1 MKRSGNWL
9 IKILI
14 ALCLGVL
21 LGHNY
26 GVPISDFTRITVSCT
41 ALFSAALASFTK
53 LTKKGF
59 FTFLAFFILGL
70 ILISPAQNSIYF
82 SPTKSGD
89 AVLIR
94 LTQTPEEKPK
104 SLGVEADVLGQKN
117 ENTLTPDAGRLLL
130 YIEKSQDALSLKEG
144 DLLLIN
150 TRFDSIV
157 NAPEQTFDAE
167 GFYNKKG
174 IYHRSYVSSEK
185 WQHIGYR
192 ESRSVLSRWRDHL
205 GIVIESWTMHAYST
219 QVMKAL
225 VLGDKRK
232 LDKDLQQSYAN
243 AGVVHILAVSGLHV
257 GVIFLLMSVVLNRI
271 TNPKQQVLRSALI
284 IAALWLY
291 ALLTGL
297 SPSVWRAST
306 MFSLITIGRNLGRI
320 TGIYNTLCTSALLLL
335 ILEPSL
341 LFSPGFQ
348 LSYAAVFG
356 IVRYQ
361 PLILSMWTPGSKW
374 LMYIWEIMSVSLAAQ
389 LLTMPFTF
397 YYFQQFPTY
406 FLLANLLIIPLI
418 SIIMITSIITL
429 IFGAMLDLPAFIT
442 LGMDYAFRFPN
453 TVVKYINAWPM
464 AVLQTPPL
472 SLYFYLLFFTFTIC
486 LLEACA
492 QRRGKWAIATL
503 MSAILC
509 VVLI

>member
-1 MKRSGNWL
+1 MSFL
-9 IKILI
+9 V
-14 ALCLGVL
+14 LG
-21 LGHNY
+21 
-26 GVPISDFTRITVSCT
+26 F
-41 ALFSAALASFTK
+41 
-53 LTKKGF
+53 
-59 FTFLAFFILGL
+59 
-70 ILISPAQNSIYF
+70 ILISPSDKTIHF
-82 SPTKSGD
+82 SPSKNGDSVLVKLTK
-89 AVLIR
+89 
-94 LTQTPEEKPK
+94 TPVEKPK
-104 SLGVEADVLGQKN
+104 SVGVEVDVLGRKN
-117 ENTLTPDAGRLLL
+117 ESAITHDAGRLLL
-130 YIEKSQDALSLKEG
+130 YIEKSQEALSLKEG
-144 DLLLIN
+144 DVLLIN

-157 NAPEQTFDAE
+157 NDLEQTFDAE
-167 GFYNKKG
+167 AFYNKKG
-174 IYHRSYVSSEK
+174 IYHRSYVSNDK
-185 WQHIGYR
+185 WQLMGYR
-192 ESRSVLSRWRDHL
+192 ESRSLLSRWRDHL
-205 GIVIESWTMHAYST
+205 GFVIESWSMHEYSA

-225 VLGDKRK
+225 VLGDKRT

-271 TNPKQQVLRSALI
+271 TNPKQQVLRSTLI
-284 IAALWLY
+284 IAALWIY

-320 TGIYNTLCTSALLLL
+320 TGIYNTLCASALLLL

-361 PLILSMWTPGSKW
+361 PLILSMWSPGSKW

-406 FLLANLLIIPLI
+406 FLVANLLIIPLI
-418 SIIMITSIITL
+418 AIIMIASIITL
-429 IFGAMLDLPAFIT
+429 IFGAMLDLPTFIT
-442 LGMDYAFRFPN
+442 IGMDYAFRFPN
-453 TVVKYINAWPM
+453 TVVEHINAWPM

-472 SLYFYLLFFTFTIC
+472 SLYFYVLLFIFTIC
-486 LLEACA
+486 LLEACN
-492 QRRGKWAIATL
+492 QRRGQWAMATL
-503 MSAILC
+503 LSAILC
-509 VVLI
+509 VILV